1 MILVTGASGAIGSAL
16 VERLVDDGEPPIVAG
31 RRPGKLHDRWPEL
44 EAREFDALDTASVE
58 RVVRGVDVLYY
69 LIHSMEEGTSSF
81 DERDRRA
88 AEHVARAAK
97 AAGVSRIVYLGGLGD
112 DDAELSEHLSSRH
125 ETGEVLARYGPP
137 VLELRAAMVIAPD
150 SASFRMLSDL
160 VERLPA
166 MVLPKWV
173 DTPSQPIALED
184 VVSYLAAARDA
195 PTEGKHTVVGI
206 GGADVVT
213 YRQMLEMYASL
224 RHKKRYLVGV
234 PVLTPR
240 LSSLWTGLV
249 TDVDEHVARPLIE
262 GMTTPMVVTDDAAER
277 LFPQVE
283 PMGFK
288 AALKA
293 AIAARWTRGERS

>member
-1 MILVTGASGAIGSAL
+1 MSDDRRLNLVTGATGTVGSAL
-16 VERLVDDGEPPIVAG
+16 VERLVADGVPPVVAG
-31 RRPGKLHDRWPEL
+31 RHPDALRERWPGL
-44 EAREFDALDTASVE
+44 EAREFDALEPESVT

-69 LIHSMEEGTSSF
+69 LIHSMEEGSSSF

-88 AEHVARAAK
+88 AEEVARAAK
-97 AAGVSRIVYLGGLGD
+97 DAGVSRIVYLGGLGSD
-112 DDAELSEHLSSRH
+112 DEELSEHLLSRH
-125 ETGEVLARYGPP
+125 ETGEVLAEHGPP

-184 VVSYLAAARDA
+184 VVAYLAAAREV
-195 PTEGKHTVVGI
+195 PLEGQHTIVGV

-213 YRQMLEMYASL
+213 YRQMLETYADL
-224 RHKKRYLVGV
+224 RHKKRYLLGV
-234 PVLTPR
+234 PLLTPK

-249 TDVDEHVARPLIE
+249 TSVDGNVARPLID
-262 GMTTPMVVTDDAAER
+262 GMVHPMVVTDDLAER
-277 LFPQVE
+277 LFPTIE
-283 PMGFK
+283 PKGFK
-288 AALKA
+288 DALRA
-293 AIAARWTRGERS
+293 AIAAR

>member
-1 MILVTGASGAIGSAL
+1 MDLVTGASGTVGSAL
-16 VERLVDDGEPPIVAG
+16 VDRLAADGIPPIVAG
-31 RRPGKLHDRWPEL
+31 RRPEALRERWPTL
-44 EAREFDALDTASVE
+44 EAREFDALEPESVV
-58 RVVRGVDVLYY
+58 RVVRDVDVLYY
-69 LIHSMEEGTSSF
+69 LIHSMEEGSSSF

-88 AEHVARAAK
+88 AEQVARAAK
-97 AAGVSRIVYLGGLGD
+97 DAGVSRIVYLGGLGSD
-112 DDAELSEHLSSRH
+112 DDDLSEHLSSRH
-125 ETGEVLARYGPP
+125 ETGEVLAEHGPL

-184 VVSYLAAARDA
+184 VVAYLAAARDV
-195 PTEGKHTVVGI
+195 PLGEQHTIVGI

-213 YRQMLEMYASL
+213 YRQMLETYADL
-224 RHKKRYLVGV
+224 RHKKRYLLGV
-234 PVLTPR
+234 PLLTPK

-249 TDVDEHVARPLIE
+249 TSVDGNVARPLID
-262 GMTTPMVVTDDAAER
+262 GMVHPMVVTDDRAER
-277 LFPQVE
+277 LFPTIE

-288 AALKA
+288 AALKT
-293 AIAARWTRGERS
+293 AIAAR

>member
-1 MILVTGASGAIGSAL
+1 MGSVILVTGASGAVGSAL
-16 VERLVDDGEPPIVAG
+16 VDRFAAEGERPVVAG
-31 RRPGKLHDRWPEL
+31 RRPDELRDRWPAL
-44 EAREFDALDTASVE
+44 EARGFDALEPGSIE
-58 RVVRGVDVLYY
+58 RVVRDVDVLYY
-69 LIHSMEEGTSSF
+69 LIHSMEEGSSSF

-88 AEHVARAAK
+88 AEEVARAAK
-97 AAGVSRIVYLGGLGD
+97 DAGVSRIVYLGGLGE
-112 DDAELSEHLSSRH
+112 DDADLSEHLSSRH
-125 ETGEVLARYGPP
+125 ETGAVLAQHGPP
-137 VLELRAAMVIAPD
+137 VLELRAAMVMAPD

-184 VVSYLAAARDA
+184 VVSYLVASRDV
-195 PTEGKHTVVGI
+195 PFEGQHMIVGI

-213 YRQMLEMYASL
+213 YRQMLETYASL

-249 TDVDEHVARPLIE
+249 TSVDEHVARPLIE
-262 GMTTPMVVTDDAAER
+262 GMVTPMVVTDDRAQR
-277 LFPQVE
+277 LFPHIE
-283 PMGFK
+283 PKGFRDALR
-288 AALKA
+288 AAL
-293 AIAARWTRGERS
+293 AAR